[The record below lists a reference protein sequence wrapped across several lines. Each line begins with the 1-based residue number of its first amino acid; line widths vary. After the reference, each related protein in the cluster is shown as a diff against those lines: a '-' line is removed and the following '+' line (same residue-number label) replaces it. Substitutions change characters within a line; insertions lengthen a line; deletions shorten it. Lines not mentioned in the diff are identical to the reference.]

1 MKISPIGLI
10 SLALLSTGAY
20 AEYSFSLANT
30 ESCESIAGSWSG
42 KGKATNWLLGS
53 CTYYGTGIVS
63 IVDNT
68 GHFSVRIIADKDYGN
83 KLCPEHATEQLNG
96 VCLNGVVTIKTDFG
110 SLKGN
115 FSENNGSAKGTLSVS
130 PGIDADVSIH
140 LFR

>member
-1 MKISPIGLI
+1 MKIKSLGLI
-10 SLALLSTGAY
+10 CLTLLTSNVY
-20 AEYSFSLANT
+20 AEYSFSLDNP

-53 CTYYGTGIVS
+53 CTYHGSGIVS
-63 IVDNT
+63 AVDST
-68 GHFSVRIIADKDYGN
+68 GHFSVRTTADKDYGN